1 MSTPSP
7 ATESTNENLGAFS
20 STKIVE
26 GGKRSFFDVV
36 IREYGALIGMFAV
49 LGIFGILEPGVLKPE
64 NLGNV
69 LEQSAALA
77 IMATGFSIAMMVRG
91 VDLSVAQVADAAGL
105 LAAYFLVHGQPLWLV
120 FIAPVLFGL
129 LIGSINGMLM
139 AYLGVP
145 ALIGTLGMMFVVR
158 SFELVLSHGREAQV
172 LFALDPA
179 RTKAFFFL
187 GQGSIGPVSFTVV
200 LAALVVGAA
209 YLITARSNLGRYFDA
224 IGGNVRAALLAGV
237 RHRIVFAMAFL
248 ISGVLAAVAGMVLTS
263 RAALAAPGAVVPFL
277 LDAFVAVYLGSLIG
291 RRGTINIV
299 GTAIGSIFVGLVG
312 NALTLMGAGV
322 AVRYLAYG
330 VIVLA
335 AMTVGS
341 FRRQS

>member
-1 MSTPSP
+1 
-7 ATESTNENLGAFS
+7 
-20 STKIVE
+20 
-26 GGKRSFFDVV
+26 
-36 IREYGALIGMFAV
+36 
-49 LGIFGILEPGVLKPE
+49 
-64 NLGNV
+64 
-69 LEQSAALA
+69 
-77 IMATGFSIAMMVRG
+77 
-91 VDLSVAQVADAAGL
+91 
-105 LAAYFLVHGQPLWLV
+105 
-120 FIAPVLFGL
+120 
-129 LIGSINGMLM
+129 
-139 AYLGVP
+139 
-145 ALIGTLGMMFVVR
+145 MFVVR

-263 RAALAAPGAVVPFL
+263 RAALAAPGAVEPFL